1 MFSSRF
7 TDKFALWTNRN
18 ENKYQASCFL
28 FCCWMVILMRW
39 HQFHKLLVS
48 FSTNYILRSTQCLTA
63 HFHFYILLF
72 FMAQSGHSH
81 AHTYIYVRS
90 LWLKIFPKNFYLSA
104 QWIAALPASAFI
116 FTKVI
121 SATNT
126 TMRQMNF
133 RGKYGTE
140 LSLNI
145 WLCSLLLLPQ

>member
-1 MFSSRF
+1 M
-7 TDKFALWTNRN
+7 
-18 ENKYQASCFL
+18 
-28 FCCWMVILMRW
+28 
-39 HQFHKLLVS
+39 
-48 FSTNYILRSTQCLTA
+48 
-63 HFHFYILLF
+63 
-72 FMAQSGHSH
+72 
-81 AHTYIYVRS
+81 YVRL
-90 LWLKIFPKNFYLSA
+90 LWLEIFPKNFYSSA

-145 WLCSLLLLPQ
+145 WLCSLLLLPQQSLGYTAIGNCNRTEYNFCFVFCWYGTSRMTKYLRSLVSIPLVSSTLYCSLLTESLLKRAICLTNHSPMVSLHKLD